1 MFRQTIALTPLTTDA
16 ANSYFSNI
24 TGDKW
29 DNDNSFL
36 ATLRALVAPRIKEE
50 DSIRLKFGRTN
61 YDKSTVVGN
70 NAREVVSA
78 ICRNYNLTD
87 SNGLVVIH
95 SFYNDHDSNMA
106 NFDVINSTFASMY
119 EGYHRLDKVKEF
131 YRKSFCVECYI
142 NPEKKNAILF
152 VDCLDRKKLHYLQVS
167 ILAFLPWY
175 FKPEEGLSE
184 LEMELIY
191 SLRETT
197 SEKYEACLLRVAE
210 QYDFRTARIRQ
221 LLSGFETRYEKLECD
236 RVAASISDY
245 DDNINHLNNEIGNL
259 LHRRNEACIRLLGL
273 ERKIAEGGED
283 SEIMEY
289 FLCNN
294 RLVLENVTD
303 TDMYFAVKDYLT
315 YFDSVPSIT

>member
-24 TGDKW
+24 TGDRW

-106 NFDVINSTFASMY
+106 NFDVINSTFASTRDII
-119 EGYHRLDKVKEF
+119 GLIRS
-131 YRKSFCVECYI
+131 KSFTKSLSVL
-142 NPEKKNAILF
+142 NAISIQK
-152 VDCLDRKKLHYLQVS
+152 RKMQFSLLTALTGRNFIIFRSLSSHSFRGTLSRKRGSLNLRWNSFILCARQLQRS
-167 ILAFLPWY
+167 MRLACS
-175 FKPEEGLSE
+175 GLQSSTISE
-184 LEMELIY
+184 LP
-191 SLRETT
+191 
-197 SEKYEACLLRVAE
+197 V
-210 QYDFRTARIRQ
+210 
-221 LLSGFETRYEKLECD
+221 
-236 RVAASISDY
+236 
-245 DDNINHLNNEIGNL
+245 
-259 LHRRNEACIRLLGL
+259 
-273 ERKIAEGGED
+273 
-283 SEIMEY
+283 
-289 FLCNN
+289 
-294 RLVLENVTD
+294 
-303 TDMYFAVKDYLT
+303 
-315 YFDSVPSIT
+315 SVSC

>member
-24 TGDKW
+24 TGDRW

-119 EGYHRLDKVKEF
+119 E
-131 YRKSFCVECYI
+131 
-142 NPEKKNAILF
+142 
-152 VDCLDRKKLHYLQVS
+152 
-167 ILAFLPWY
+167 
-175 FKPEEGLSE
+175 
-184 LEMELIY
+184 
-191 SLRETT
+191 
-197 SEKYEACLLRVAE
+197 
-210 QYDFRTARIRQ
+210 
-221 LLSGFETRYEKLECD
+221 
-236 RVAASISDY
+236 
-245 DDNINHLNNEIGNL
+245 
-259 LHRRNEACIRLLGL
+259 
-273 ERKIAEGGED
+273 
-283 SEIMEY
+283 
-289 FLCNN
+289 
-294 RLVLENVTD
+294 
-303 TDMYFAVKDYLT
+303 
-315 YFDSVPSIT
+315 